1 MCYNSNCLWIYP
13 KYKLILFFN
22 LQQARTLSIYKNNS
36 KNRKN
41 HNDTSPPNY
50 VSAKIESTQPT
61 SARTVAST
69 ITFMTLSFY
78 ICWTPYAIRC
88 IIELLGYPLPSV
100 VYPLTV
106 LFAKFGVVINPVLY
120 IFYNKEVN
128 QD

>member
-1 MCYNSNCLWIYP
+1 MDLNYLHSSSFY
-13 KYKLILFFN
+13 Y
-22 LQQARTLSIYKNNS
+22 LQQARTLSIHKNIP
-36 KNRKN
+36 KHNRN
-41 HNDTSPPNY
+41 HNDLSPPNY
-50 VSAKIESTQPT
+50 VSAKIESAQPT
-61 SARTVAST
+61 SARTVFST
-69 ITFMTLSFY
+69 ITFMTASFY

-100 VYPLTV
+100 VYSLTV

>member
-1 MCYNSNCLWIYP
+1 MVKFQSFMDLNYLHSSSFY
-13 KYKLILFFN
+13 Y
-22 LQQARTLSIYKNNS
+22 LQQARTLSIHKNIP
-36 KNRKN
+36 KHNRN
-41 HNDTSPPNY
+41 HNDLSPPNY
-50 VSAKIESTQPT
+50 VSAKIETTQPKST
-61 SARTVAST
+61 RTVAST
-69 ITFMTLSFY
+69 ITLMTASFY

-100 VYPLTV
+100 VFPLTV